1 MSYSDASRDKLKRL
15 KFVNDRLEE
24 WHTLEQGMIGLEN
37 ALSMEPAELEV
48 LQEDLLDQ
56 IVSVE
61 KTLSQLEFW
70 LYLSGVHDSFNAI
83 FEIHVGNGGDDAED
97 FVSML
102 TRMYMR
108 FFERKEWTCAII
120 DQTESDVGIKSI
132 VLQVEGEYVY
142 GQLKEEQG
150 VHRLIR
156 LSPFKATDSRQTS
169 FASVIVTPIFEDSS
183 IAIREEDLKIDT
195 YRSSGAGGQKV
206 NKTDSAVRI
215 THIPSGIVV
224 QCQTERSQLQN
235 KQRALMIL
243 RSKLSQAAEERMAS
257 ELKNVRGELKKA
269 EFGSQ
274 IRTFTLQPYKL
285 VKDHRTGYEE
295 TNVDR
300 VLDGNVEP
308 FIQSALASHAQK
320 P

>member
-24 WHTLEQGMIGLEN
+24 WHMLEQGMQGLEN
-37 ALSMEPAELEV
+37 ALAMDPDELEV
-48 LQEDLLDQ
+48 LQEDLFAQ
-56 IVSVE
+56 IESVE

-70 LYLSGVHDSFNAI
+70 LYLSGPHDSFNAI

-97 FVSML
+97 FVAML
-102 TRMYMR
+102 LRMYLR
-108 FFERKEWTCAII
+108 FFEQKQWQGTII
-120 DQTESDVGIKSI
+120 DQTESDVGVKSV
-132 VLQVEGEYVY
+132 VLEVTGDYVY
-142 GQLKEEQG
+142 GQLKSEQG

-169 FASVIVTPIFEDSS
+169 FASVIITPIFENSTVL
-183 IAIREEDLKIDT
+183 IRDEDLKIDT

-215 THIPSGIVV
+215 THIKTGIVV

-243 RSKLSQAAEERMAS
+243 RSKLAQLEEERRDS
-257 ELKNVRGELKKA
+257 QLKDVRGELKKA

-274 IRTFTLQPYKL
+274 VRTFTLQPYKL

-295 TNVDR
+295 TSVDK
-300 VLDGNVEP
+300 VLDGNLDG
-308 FIQSALASHAQK
+308 FIGASLALSAK
-320 P
+320 RP